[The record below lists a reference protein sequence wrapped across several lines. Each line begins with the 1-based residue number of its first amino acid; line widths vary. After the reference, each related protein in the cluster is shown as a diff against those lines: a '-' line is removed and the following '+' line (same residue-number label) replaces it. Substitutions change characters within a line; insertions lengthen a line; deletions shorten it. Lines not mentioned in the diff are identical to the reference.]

1 MRLTQIFKHYN
12 APHQIAAIQMLEDA
26 IPEELLD
33 RNADWIQCFIAE
45 PPTKEPLIMV
55 EKAQVDFGREI
66 KEIKNR
72 RR

>member
-26 IPEELLD
+26 IPDELLD

-45 PPTKEPLIMV
+45 PPPKEPLIIV
-55 EKAQVDFGREI
+55 EKL
-66 KEIKNR
+66 
-72 RR
+72 